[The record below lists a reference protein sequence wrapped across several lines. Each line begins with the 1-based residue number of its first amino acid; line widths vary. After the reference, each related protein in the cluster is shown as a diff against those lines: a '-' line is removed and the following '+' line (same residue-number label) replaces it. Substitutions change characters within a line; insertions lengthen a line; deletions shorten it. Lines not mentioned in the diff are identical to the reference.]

1 VPYLTMLSWHSPGG
15 TDVNNGKVHS
25 TVQPNRDSNR
35 VFKDIHGGTATPTFS
50 VRSVQ
55 VAFVRP

>member
-1 VPYLTMLSWHSPGG
+1 MVPWHSPGG
-15 TDVNNGKVHS
+15 TDENNVKVHS
-25 TVQPNRDSNR
+25 TEQPNPDSNR